1 MEDMINQ
8 MLDGYIPTP
17 NWQIKKG
24 TNNIELLVSSQ
35 DGASRAVAYTV
46 LPGIHLFY
54 FDIHARSLPGE
65 SETRT
70 AGALQF
76 NYCIGGRIELLL
88 DDGTYIYLQENDF
101 CISRQTSQ
109 NESCFPTKHY
119 RGITLYF
126 DPAFF
131 DTAALETFEIDVSR
145 LPEIYFCRKDT
156 YIAEANTDMKS
167 VLKKLWNL
175 YDHPSSFYMKL
186 YVAELLHLLLT
197 EKDVCQA
204 KPYAFYTGVRVEIAK
219 KAEQI
224 LTADLRRHIP
234 MRSLA
239 EQFSV
244 SETSLKNYFRG
255 VYGENVSD
263 YLRNL
268 RMNTAAKLLIET
280 KMPISEISTQV
291 GYTKQGKFSAVFK
304 QQFGMNPLEYRRI
317 NRLKKM

>member
-1 MEDMINQ
+1 MKDIINQ
-8 MLDGYIPTP
+8 MLDGRVPTP

-24 TNNIELLVSSQ
+24 TNSIELFVNSH
-35 DGASRAVAYTV
+35 DGTSRAIAYTV

-54 FDIHARSLPGE
+54 FDIHAQTLPGE
-65 SETRT
+65 SEENTERL
-70 AGALQF
+70 LQF
-76 NYCIGGRIELLL
+76 NYCINGRIELTL
-88 DDGTYIYLQENDF
+88 DDETYIYLQENDF

-109 NESCFPTKHY
+109 NESFFPTKHY
-119 RGITLYF
+119 LGITLYF
-126 DPAFF
+126 DSSFF
-131 DTAALETFEIDVSR
+131 DTDLWKAFEIDFPR
-145 LPEIYFCRKDT
+145 LSEIYFEKKDT
-156 YIAEANTDMKS
+156 YIAEANTDIKS

-175 YDHPSSFYMKL
+175 RDNPSSFYMKL
-186 YVAELLHLLLT
+186 YVIELLHLLLT
-197 EKDVCQA
+197 EKNVCQA

-224 LTADLRRHIP
+224 LTSDLRRHIP
-234 MRSLA
+234 IRTLA

-255 VYGENVSD
+255 VYGENISD
-263 YLRNL
+263 YLRGL

-304 QQFGMNPLEYRRI
+304 QQFDMNPLEYRRV